1 MLSVLPCKNVSE
13 IKEIFAKYNLNYNE
27 NSGCVI
33 ARDREEILG
42 ECLYLLDD
50 KGILILRLE
59 PQDDIM
65 LADGILRSAL
75 HQAAEKSAMDAHY
88 SPDAPEAILMSLGF
102 IKDQDSRTLDI
113 DKLFGSC
120 CSCK

>member
-1 MLSVLPCKNVSE
+1 MLSVLPCKDADE
-13 IKEIFAKYNLNYNE
+13 LKEIFAKYDLDYIE
-27 NSGCVI
+27 NAGCVV
-33 ARDREEILG
+33 ARDRSEILG

-50 KGILILRLE
+50 KGIMILRLE
-59 PQDDIM
+59 PQNDIM

-75 HQAAEKSAMDAHY
+75 HQAAEKSAMDARY
-88 SPDAPEAILMSLGF
+88 SPDVPEVLLKTLGF
-102 IKDQDSRTLDI
+102 IKDANSRTLDI

>member
-1 MLSVLPCKNVSE
+1 MLTVLPCKETQE
-13 IKEIFAKYNLNYNE
+13 IKDIFSKYNLSYSE
-27 NSGCVI
+27 NAGCVV
-33 ARDREEILG
+33 ARDKTEILG

-50 KGILILRLE
+50 KSILILRLS

-75 HQAAEKSAMDAHY
+75 HQATERSAMDARY
-88 SPDAPEAILMSLGF
+88 SADMSEQLLKTLGF
-102 IKDQDSRTLDI
+102 VKDSDTRTLDI